1 MFCDHY
7 IFVSPSLTSYQLET
21 CSSYYKNA
29 AQQPW
34 YIGLVTA
41 VPILVGLIVIFKNF
55 RRSIYDMLSV
65 PLFLTVVA
73 VFIFRVTPNVQLISS
88 SSQLTNKVNE
98 GFLQQIAYNHAI
110 MAALLLVLIILQLL
124 AGKTKKIPTKKKA

>member
-7 IFVSPSLTSYQLET
+7 IFVSPSLTAYQLET

-29 AQQPW
+29 ARQPW

-41 VPILVGLIVIFKNF
+41 LPIFVGLIVIFKNV

-73 VFIFRVTPNVQLISS
+73 VFILRVKPNVESISS

-98 GFLQQIAYNHAI
+98 GFLQQIAYSHAI
-110 MAALLLVLIILQLL
+110 MAALLSVLIILQLL
-124 AGKTKKIPTKKKA
+124 AGKTNKISTKKKS